1 MRYYIS
7 LGANLGNQVE
17 TLRQAVT
24 ELAKL
29 GKITAVAGLYRTAP
43 VGYTDQPWFYNS
55 VVELESDLAPLDL
68 LHECQR
74 IEAELGRVRSI
85 RFGPRTIDID
95 LLLAGDQVIDTPE
108 LQLPHPRMHQ
118 RRFVLVPL
126 SEIAPD
132 LIHPVENKTV
142 SELRRDLDLL
152 AQEQPL
158 EPLAHD
164 WLNEPA

>member
-1 MRYYIS
+1 MRYYIG

-24 ELAKL
+24 ELSKL
-29 GKITAVAGLYRTAP
+29 GTITAVAGLYRSAP

-55 VVELESDLAPLDL
+55 VVELDSDLEPLEL

-74 IEAELGRVRSI
+74 IETELGRVRTI
-85 RFGPRTIDID
+85 RFGPRTLDID
-95 LLLAGDQVIDTPE
+95 LLLTGEQVLDTPE
-108 LQLPHPRMHQ
+108 LQIPHPRMHQ

-126 SEIAPD
+126 SEIAPE
-132 LIHPVENKTV
+132 LVHPIAHRTM
-142 SELRRDLDLL
+142 SELRRDLDPV

-158 EPLAHD
+158 ETLAHD
-164 WLNEPA
+164 WLTGPA